1 MEDSLALKVIN
12 TYLSLHQGIFAFS
25 SKLSHSQLTWQA
37 KPDSLPIA
45 FYLWHLGR
53 WADHLQASLPG
64 MTAEL
69 SKRFPPG
76 QQLWDEN
83 KKSQPWVSFSDALGY
98 AETGMSMDESAAAQL
113 QFPPKEILL
122 DYVNQAFAA
131 VERLVLQIDEIQ
143 FQMEEQPQP
152 ITEGIW
158 SLGGTVGDA
167 IIAHLIHDSRHL
179 GMMECLLGLQ
189 SGSGSVTG

>member
-1 MEDSLALKVIN
+1 MDESSAFMVIN
-12 TYLSLHQGIFAFS
+12 AYLSLHKRILEFS
-25 SKLSHSQLTWQA
+25 SKLSQSQLTWQA
-37 KPDSLPIA
+37 KPGSLPIA

-76 QQLWDEN
+76 QQVWDEY
-83 KKSQPWVSFSDALGY
+83 KKSQFWISFSDVLGY
-98 AETGMSMDESAAAQL
+98 AETGMSMEETAASQL
-113 QFPPKEILL
+113 QYPPKKVLL
-122 DYVNQAFAA
+122 DYVQQAFSA
-131 VERLVLQIDEIQ
+131 VERLVLEIDEIQ
-143 FQMEEQPQP
+143 FYMEEQPQP

-158 SLGGTVGDA
+158 APGGTVGGA
-167 IIAHLIHDSRHL
+167 ILVHLIHNSRHL

-189 SGSGSVTG
+189 SDSGSATV